1 MKINNI
7 GYNHTHDVDLVIQRP
22 TGSGDHL
29 LLLLKT
35 PAVFTFGE
43 KDVFTEPDSFIP
55 FKQGT
60 PQIYRA
66 HGPTFSNDR
75 FHFSI
80 SDDET
85 CFLKLLIYHLI
96 K

>member
-7 GYNHTHDVDLVIQRP
+7 GYNHTHDADLVIQRP

-43 KDVFTEPDSFIP
+43 KDVFTEPDSFIL
-55 FKQGT
+55 FKHIWG
-60 PQIYRA
+60 
-66 HGPTFSNDR
+66 
-75 FHFSI
+75 
-80 SDDET
+80 
-85 CFLKLLIYHLI
+85 HLALQAVPSR
-96 K
+96 